1 MNAVDLLL
9 GLNDVQDAY
18 ITCAEEFLYG
28 PRASGSRRG
37 SLRKIWLI
45 AGLVALALLL
55 VGCAVVYA
63 LRMQHLKVGEYRF
76 YVPTEYDEN
85 GEVIPVETHE
95 PIIMLSAQG
104 ANLEAL
110 KEWVAFTN
118 TYDRDGSIAL
128 EADLAAKAGTP
139 SDIPENEWLTYG
151 CYSREMSETLHSIA
165 QKYGLKLLSSF
176 ISLDYY
182 ESDVLLNALGLPSLV
197 KAGPDVTVEYWDGTF
212 HLEGT
217 FSLNMEISLT
227 GSNWSW
233 DKGHA
238 SYHYS
243 LKAYFDPST
252 GSMLASRDYTQWD
265 YTRQDGKQVLLVLG
279 PKTARIYAD
288 FPEFFVT
295 VGLDP
300 VIQTQ
305 EGQVPMTREALEQL
319 AELFDLSPE
328 PHPTTMAQVQEYKR
342 EAQEAQDATQ
352 AKAQAEHEEQYV
364 KGYQEFV
371 NYMLEK
377 ALNPEGIGYVLYD
390 VNGDGIKELIV
401 GSTDILSMKDGTSY
415 KYFDISETPLT
426 FPHFRPCEGS
436 VFEIYCEDLGLNQHY
451 FYQAGPEAPT
461 YLTGVSY
468 VSSTDTWYLH
478 PAERGDPQEISQE
491 EAQRIL
497 SSYSPVEIRWLPL
510 KLFGRDVPDVTYA
523 DPYAQYIADALLRF
537 ENARSF
543 TYTRMDLNGDGVDEL
558 ITREPRAGQER
569 CSLLIHTLRNGKIAL
584 YDMGVSYICQGNILE
599 KAEERNDVSPYYG
612 FFCCGPEGPEMIE
625 KIVRDPISLYWGRA
639 KGGQEGHAIRAE
651 EAQEVLDSYHR
662 LELDMKPF
670 GEYPLE

>member
-9 GLNDVQDAY
+9 GLNDVQDSY

-63 LRMQHLKVGEYRF
+63 LRMQQLKVGEYRF

-95 PIIMLSAQG
+95 PIIMLSSQG

-110 KEWVAFTN
+110 QEWVAFTN

-139 SDIPENEWLTYG
+139 SDIPENERLTYG
-151 CYSREMSETLHSIA
+151 CYSREMSETLHSIT

-182 ESDVLLNALGLPSLV
+182 ESHVLLDALGLPGLV
-197 KAGPDVTVEYWDGTF
+197 KARPDVTVEYWDGTF

-217 FSLNMEISLT
+217 FSLNMEISLA

-243 LKAYFDPST
+243 LKEYFDPST
-252 GSMLASRDYTQWD
+252 GSMLASRNYSQWD

-295 VGLDP
+295 VGFDP

-319 AELFDLSPE
+319 AELFDLSPH
-328 PHPTTMAQVQEYKR
+328 PHPTTMAQVQEYR
-342 EAQEAQDATQ
+342 QEAQEAQDAAQ

-371 NYMLEK
+371 NYRLEK

-401 GSTDILSMKDGTSY
+401 GSMDILSMKDGTSY
-415 KYFDISETPLT
+415 KYFDILETPLT

-461 YLTGVSY
+461 FLTGVSY

-478 PAERGDPQEISQE
+478 PTERGDAQEISQE

-510 KLFGRDVPDVTYA
+510 KLFGKDVPDITYS

-543 TYTRMDLNGDGVDEL
+543 TYTRMDLNGDGIDEL
-558 ITREPRAGQER
+558 ITREPRAGQEP
-569 CSLLIHTLRNGKIAL
+569 CPLLIHTLRNGKIAL

-599 KAEERNDVSPYYG
+599 KAEEHKDDGHYYG
-612 FFCCGPEGPEMIE
+612 FFRCGPEGPEMIE

-639 KGGQEGHAIRAE
+639 KEGQEGHAIRAE
-651 EAQEVLDSYHR
+651 EAQDVLDSYHR